1 MDSQNSN
8 LSGKY
13 DDSFF
18 KYIVKIFLCK
28 INGNYQGIF
37 MSFTS
42 LYGSYLELVQL
53 LQTEVSAITT
63 IYISILKH
71 LFPLLDRTRKKMF
84 MQPND

>member
-1 MDSQNSN
+1 
-8 LSGKY
+8 
-13 DDSFF
+13 
-18 KYIVKIFLCK
+18 
-28 INGNYQGIF
+28 

-71 LFPLLDRTRKKMF
+71 LFPLLDRIRKKMF
-84 MQPND
+84 MQPNDSLIFLFSFIEILEQSYFFF